1 MQLHQ
6 KLVFPKRMQLE
17 R

>member
-6 KLVFPKRMQLE
+6 KLVFLKRMQLE